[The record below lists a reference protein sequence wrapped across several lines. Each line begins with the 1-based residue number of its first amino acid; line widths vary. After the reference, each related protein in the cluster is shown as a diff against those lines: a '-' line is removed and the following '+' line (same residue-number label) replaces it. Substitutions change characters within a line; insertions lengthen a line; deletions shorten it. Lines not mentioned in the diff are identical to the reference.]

1 MNLQQL
7 RFLRETA
14 RHGFS
19 LTRAAQAI
27 GTSQPALSRGIL
39 ELEAELGVDVF
50 VRHGKRIL
58 GFTDPGRAV
67 FERAERVLA
76 EIDGIERVTAD
87 YRARD
92 DGELR
97 VATTHTQARY
107 ALPNVVREFRRRY
120 PAVHLT
126 LLQGSP
132 SQITQLV
139 LSREVDFA
147 IATEVPEDADELL
160 AIPAFEWEHVIIVPK
175 KHPLLAQ
182 PLSLHAL
189 ARHPL
194 ITYVEEFAGRRRID
208 RAFADAGLRPDIVL
222 SAIDSDVIKT
232 YVGIGLGVGIVTALA
247 WDPQHD
253 RGLASMPAGAL
264 FGVNSVKLAVRRD
277 AFLRGFALSFI
288 ELFVPDVD
296 LRVFERQVRAQ
307 RTPPVRTSG

>member
-19 LTRAAQAI
+19 LTRAAQAL

-58 GFTDPGRAV
+58 GFTDPGRSV

-97 VATTHTQARY
+97 IATTHTQARY

-120 PAVHLT
+120 PAVRLT

-132 SQITQLV
+132 SQITQL
-139 LSREVDFA
+139 LRSREVDFA

-160 AIPAFEWEHVIIVPK
+160 AIPAFEWEHVVIVPR
-175 KHPLLAQ
+175 KHPLAGQ

-208 RAFADAGLRPDIVL
+208 RAFAAAGLRPDIVL

-232 YVGIGLGVGIVTALA
+232 YVGIGLGVGVVTGLA
-247 WDPQHD
+247 WDPRQD
-253 RGLASMPAGAL
+253 RALAMMPAGAL
-264 FGVNSVKLAVRRD
+264 FGMNSVKLAVRRD

-296 LRVFERQVRAQ
+296 PAIFERRVETR
-307 RTPPVRTSG
+307 RTPRAHTPG

>member
-107 ALPNVVREFRRRY
+107 TLPNVVREFRRRY

-139 LSREVDFA
+139 LSRAANQDRSLE
-147 IATEVPEDADELL
+147 ELL

>member
-107 ALPNVVREFRRRY
+107 ALPSVVREFRRRY
-120 PAVHLT
+120 PAVRLT

-132 SQITQLV
+132 SQITQL
-139 LSREVDFA
+139 LLAREVDFA
-147 IATEVPEDADELL
+147 IATEVPQDADELIS
-160 AIPAFEWEHVIIVPK
+160 IPAFEWEHVVIVPK
-175 KHPLLAQ
+175 KHALAGQ
-182 PLSLHAL
+182 PASLHAL

-232 YVGIGLGVGIVTALA
+232 YVDVGLGVGIVTGLA
-247 WDPQHD
+247 YDPRQD
-253 RGLASMPAGAL
+253 RGLAMMPAGSL
-264 FGVNSVKLAVRRD
+264 FGTNSSMKLSANPRRN
-277 AFLRGFALSFI
+277 ASRRTASFTEFIPNNEPAGIIARPRSWRGS
-288 ELFVPDVD
+288 
-296 LRVFERQVRAQ
+296 
-307 RTPPVRTSG
+307 